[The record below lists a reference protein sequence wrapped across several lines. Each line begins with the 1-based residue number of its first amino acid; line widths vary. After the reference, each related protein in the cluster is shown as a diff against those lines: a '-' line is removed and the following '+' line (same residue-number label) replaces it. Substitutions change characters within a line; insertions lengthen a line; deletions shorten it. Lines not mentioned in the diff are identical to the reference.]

1 MTRDLGA
8 LVAGLPE
15 LYQPV
20 FAHPEFDA
28 RATRASDDR
37 LALLKTVYETL
48 ARRLQRPLRV
58 LDLGSAQGYFS
69 LHLAALGAEVVGV
82 EAYEGNVRLSRA
94 LAEEH
99 PALNVTIAHMRLEDW
114 LRSNDLAGFDLV
126 LAFSVLHHTCHA
138 MGKVAAR
145 EIVKQLARS
154 VPAALIEMARADEP
168 MAWAASL
175 PANPRALLADFP
187 FVHRVGAFGTHL
199 SSLPRPMYF
208 CSARYWYLGG
218 RLDEFVTWTDRQHEA
233 ARDVFRGSRR
243 YYFSP
248 TKIAKHFLLDPVLA
262 ETNWRELEAE
272 AALLSG
278 ARDVMS
284 GLPAYEAW
292 SLEED
297 AAWLVRELLPGRR
310 LSEVIL
316 SGDPIDARRVAR
328 DVVSQLRSLEEHG
341 LYHSDVRVWNV
352 LLLDTGEARLIDF
365 GAITR
370 EARDCSWPLDPH
382 LAFLLFIR
390 ELTEIRVPRAYPTRP
405 PIWFSADIAG
415 PLGRWFEAALALP
428 AQERTFAR
436 LARLLEDVDSIP
448 DADSRGDALRF
459 WRAAIERNLDVVGE
473 ELLAV
478 RQWIELDWFSRPGEP
493 SAAPVEPAGSRPLP
507 SIGDQLSALG
517 GALTRV
523 GEQAEVASRSAE
535 RIEAQVRSVSTIQER
550 IRPEIKDLRVLTAD
564 LAVAIE
570 RLQAF
575 TARLE
580 SDHLAGTSR
589 TAGELR
595 ELSERIEHESSDAK
609 AAAAEVEARI
619 ADQLAGMA
627 RMQNELHNL
636 SVRSARIQHESA
648 AMRATTGWKVLT
660 PWTSFKRWRESR
672 QRRH

>member
-28 RATRASDDR
+28 RAARASDDR
-37 LALLKTVYETL
+37 LALLKTIYETL
-48 ARRLQRPLRV
+48 VTRLQRPLRV

-69 LHLAALGAEVVGV
+69 LHVAALGAEVVGV
-82 EAYEGNVRLSRA
+82 EACEGNVQLSQA
-94 LAEEH
+94 LAEEQ
-99 PALNVTIAHMRLEDW
+99 PALNVTFAHIRLEDW
-114 LRSNDLAGFDLV
+114 LRSNALAGFDLV

-138 MGKVAAR
+138 MGEAAAR
-145 EIVKQLARS
+145 EIVKELARN
-154 VPAALIEMARADEP
+154 VPVALIEMARADEP
-168 MAWAASL
+168 LSWAASL

-199 SSLPRPMYF
+199 SSLLRPMYF

-218 RLDEFVTWTDRQHEA
+218 RLDEFATWTDRQHEA

-243 YYFSP
+243 YYFSRA
-248 TKIAKHFLLDPVLA
+248 KIAKHFLLDPVLA

-278 ARDVMS
+278 ARDAMP

-310 LSEVIL
+310 LSECIL
-316 SGDPIDARRVAR
+316 SGASIDIASIVR
-328 DVVSQLRSLEEHG
+328 DVLSQLRSLEEHG

-352 LLLDTGEARLIDF
+352 LLLDTGVAALIDF
-365 GAITR
+365 GSITGER
-370 EARDCSWPLDPH
+370 RDCSWPLDPH
-382 LAFLLFIR
+382 LAFLLFVR
-390 ELTEIRVPRAYPTRP
+390 ELAESRVPRAYPTRP
-405 PIWFSADIAG
+405 PIWYSADLEG
-415 PLGRWFEAALALP
+415 PLGRWFEAALAMP
-428 AQERTFAR
+428 RRERTFAR
-436 LARLLEDVDSIP
+436 LARLLEDADSIP
-448 DADSRGDALRF
+448 NADSRDDALRF

-473 ELLAV
+473 ELAAV

-493 SAAPVEPAGSRPLP
+493 SAAPLERAGSRPLP
-507 SIGDQLSALG
+507 SIVAQLSALG

-523 GEQAEVASRSAE
+523 GEQAEAASRSVE
-535 RIEAQVRSVSTIQER
+535 RIEAQVRSASTVQEQIQPKIE
-550 IRPEIKDLRVLTAD
+550 DLRALTAD
-564 LAVAIE
+564 LVVATE
-570 RLQAF
+570 RLNAF
-575 TARLE
+575 TAKLE
-580 SDHLAGTSR
+580 IDQLAGVSR
-589 TAGELR
+589 VAGQLR
-595 ELSERIEHESSDAK
+595 ELSERIERGSS
-609 AAAAEVEARI
+609 AARSAAGQVEARLTN
-619 ADQLAGMA
+619 QMAGMA
-627 RMQNELHNL
+627 RLQSDLHEL
-636 SVRSARIQHESA
+636 SDRSARIEHESA
-648 AMRATTGWKVLT
+648 AMRATTGWKMLT